1 MPLYDFKCDKCGK
14 KVEDVLMPIYD
25 NFGEEIK
32 EYACIKCGVK
42 MRKLFPLAK
51 AKKMFIPQQID
62 DGVFARN
69 MSDVRDHIKRYND
82 SEQASK
88 TGKIAI
94 LE

>member
-14 KVEDVLMPIYD
+14 KKLDVLLPIKASD
-25 NFGEEIK
+25 IV
-32 EYACIKCGVK
+32 CKCGET
-42 MRKLFPLAK
+42 MGRIFPLPK
-51 AKKMFIPQQID
+51 AKKPFVPQQID

-82 SEQASK
+82 TEQASK
-88 TGKIAI
+88 TGKIAV